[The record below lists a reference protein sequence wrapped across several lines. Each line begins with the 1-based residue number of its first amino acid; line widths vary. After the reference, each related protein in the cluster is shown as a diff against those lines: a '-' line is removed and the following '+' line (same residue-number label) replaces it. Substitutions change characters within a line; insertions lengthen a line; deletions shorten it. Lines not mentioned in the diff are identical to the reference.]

1 MGATCPGGTCPARYS
16 LGVAASRRAR
26 STGPAGLF
34 PVADA
39 LEAFEAWSRDPGP
52 GPRTLLASALG
63 AVVRAVGS
71 DGGYLVVA
79 APPLPSIELGY
90 GTLTAGPPEPGDRSV
105 ARRELRGDTGT
116 AVLGTLWVAGS
127 KPKVDAA
134 GRALELVL
142 ESALARATRRQTA
155 ERLDALDE
163 ATRGIAEV
171 LDVDTVLQL
180 IVDRVRGLVGAR
192 YAALGIVDERG
203 VIERFTTSGIT
214 PVQRTRIGAPP
225 RGHGLLG
232 LIIREGRT
240 YRIPE
245 IADHPDSFG
254 FPPHHPPMHSLLG
267 VPVRVKGRSVG
278 NLYLTDKRDAAE
290 FSEGD
295 EVLVEMFA
303 LHAGIAMENARLHER
318 VQQLAVVEER
328 ERIGKDLHD
337 GIIQGIYAV
346 ALSLEDVPDL
356 MTDDPPEATSRVD
369 RAIDSLNLTIRDI
382 RNFILGLQSEFLR
395 GSDLVAGLTTLAEEF
410 RLNTAIDVAVDVESG
425 ASAAADVS
433 PTDRVQLLQMAR
445 EALSN
450 AGRHSRA
457 GHATIS
463 LTADATDVAM
473 TIADDGI
480 GFDPRVAGE
489 SGHLGLG
496 NIRDRAA
503 AMRAV
508 LTIDSS
514 PGGGTRMII
523 RVPRLDR
530 SSDAAGR

>member
-1 MGATCPGGTCPARYS
+1 M
-16 LGVAASRRAR
+16 
-26 STGPAGLF
+26 
-34 PVADA
+34 ADA
-39 LEAFEAWSRDPGP
+39 VEAFEAWSRDPGP
-52 GPRTLLASALG
+52 RPRALVAGALG
-63 AVVRAVGS
+63 AVVRAVGG
-71 DGGYLVVA
+71 DGGYLVVT
-79 APPLPSIELGY
+79 APPLPTVELGC
-90 GTLTAGPPEPGDRSV
+90 GTLASRRPESSDGSV
-105 ARRELRGDTGT
+105 ARRELWGDGGAT
-116 AVLGTLWVAGS
+116 VLGTLWIAGS
-127 KPKVDAA
+127 KPDADIA
-134 GRALELVL
+134 ARTLVL
-142 ESALARATRRQTA
+142 AIESALARATVRQTA
-155 ERLDALDE
+155 ERLAALDE

-180 IVDRVRGLVGAR
+180 IVDRVRRLVGAR
-192 YAALGIVDERG
+192 YAALGIVDDSG
-203 VIERFTTSGIT
+203 AIERFSTSGIT
-214 PVQRTRIGAPP
+214 PAQRTRIGPLP

-232 LIIREGRT
+232 LIVREGRT
-240 YRIPE
+240 YRIPD

-254 FPPHHPPMHSLLG
+254 FPPHHPPMRSLLG

-278 NLYLTDKRDAAE
+278 NLYLTDKRDAVE

-295 EVLVEMFA
+295 AVLVEMFA
-303 LHAGIAMENARLHER
+303 LHAGIAIENARLHEQ
-318 VQQLAVVEER
+318 VQQLAVVGER
-328 ERIGKDLHD
+328 ERIGRDLHD

-346 ALSLEDVPDL
+346 ALSLEDVPAL
-356 MTDDPPEATSRVD
+356 MTDDPPEATARVD

-395 GSDLVAGLTTLAEEF
+395 GSDLVAGLSTLAEEF
-410 RLNTAIDVAVDVESG
+410 RLNTAIDVTVDVESG

-480 GFDPRVAGE
+480 GFDPRAAGE
-489 SGHLGLG
+489 SGHLGLR

-523 RVPRLDR
+523 RVPRLDGF
-530 SSDAAGR
+530 SDVGRDADDV